1 MNKLNSV
8 SFAQSLAKLEPK
20 QFCSFLLQSNRNYS
34 NKSHKSDRVALITGS
49 TSGIGLGIA
58 ERFASY
64 GHTVVI
70 NGFGPQESINA
81 SIEKLKKLGKLKIF
95 GIISYKTKFICLIAL
110 KKAPKRL
117 STLPLI

>member
-20 QFCSFLLQSNRNYS
+20 QFCSFLLQPNRNYS
-34 NKSHKSDRVALITGS
+34 NKTHKSDRVALITGS

-70 NGFGPQESINA
+70 NGFGPQDSINA

-95 GIISYKTKFICLIAL
+95 RKISFKTKYIGLIVL
-110 KKAPKRL
+110 KKAPKR
-117 STLPLI
+117 